1 MTAKSERIKRL
12 MEDEDL
18 KQAFQDVRDALHQKF
33 ATCHL
38 DDNKGMTDIRMM
50 LHLTDCVEANLQRA
64 VEDGML
70 EDFRANEGPAPL
82 GDFKKWMSKKRG
94 Q

>member
-1 MTAKSERIKRL
+1 

-33 ATCHL
+33 ATTRL
-38 DDNKGMTDIRMM
+38 EDSAGMTDIRKM
-50 LHLTDCVEANLQRA
+50 LHLIDSVEANLHQA
-64 VEDGML
+64 IEDGML

-82 GDFKKWMSKKRG
+82 GDIKKWLMKKG